1 MALLKETSM
10 RNSEMD
16 QPTNTEKSKELYEW
30 VQALVCSVLAVVL
43 LFTFV
48 IRMIGVDGHSMLPTL
63 QHGDRLLVLNS
74 LWYDDYKYGDIV
86 ILRKEGV
93 YNDDPIVKRVIATG
107 GQTVEIDY
115 QKSRVYVDGK
125 AVSEPYIKEF
135 MVQYPYQSI
144 TSITVPEGCIFVM
157 GDNRNNS
164 DDSRNPNLGVV
175 DERLIVGKAILVI
188 FPFSNIHKI

>member
-1 MALLKETSM
+1 MSK
-10 RNSEMD
+10 
-16 QPTNTEKSKELYEW
+16 PEKQNIEEQIMSKAEAYYT
-30 VQALVCSVLAVVL
+30 VKSLVSVLVILVL
-43 LFTFV
+43 VFTFV
-48 IRMIGVDGHSMLPTL
+48 GRLIVVDGESMEPTL
-63 QHGDRLLVLNS
+63 LHGEMLLVRSGGYQPEN
-74 LWYDDYKYGDIV
+74 GDIV
-86 ILRKEGV
+86 ILAKEGFH
-93 YNDDPIVKRVIATG
+93 NGDAIVKRVIATG